1 MQTTEDRVLAAL
13 RNWRAFRLL
22 VIGDFMLDQAL
33 EGDAERLSPDAP
45 VPVLAVR
52 EPKAT
57 VDTPGGAGNVS
68 VFAAALGGSVACV
81 GLVGRDEEG
90 GVLRRCLE
98 QGGCATD
105 GLIADPSRPTTVK
118 RSLIGRAQH
127 RHPQKMFRI
136 DVESRAP
143 ISEVMR
149 AEISRAVD
157 REIERC
163 DVVCNEDY
171 NKGVCTAEL
180 CAKVIAR
187 CRQRGIPVLVDPAA
201 INDYG
206 RYRGATAITPNRS
219 EAEKAVGR
227 TVDPTDVV
235 AGSKALAAQLR
246 TALDLDAS
254 IVTLDR
260 FGAVLQERTGE
271 AQHLP
276 TVARPVYDV
285 AGAGDMV
292 LAILAGAAANRV
304 PWPEAVALA
313 NVAAGM
319 EVEIFGVRAFTLP
332 EIQAQVIRLSQ
343 SVRGK
348 LRTRTDL
355 LVEIAAHR
363 AAGRTIVLTN
373 GCFDVLHAGHV
384 AYLRE
389 AKSHGNI
396 LVVGINCDAQV
407 RALKGATRPIYN
419 ESDRAELIGELA
431 SVDYV
436 TIFEEPTA
444 EALLRDTVPDVYVKG
459 GDYDGKAINESAVV
473 KELGIKL
480 TILAHRPGLS
490 TTSVVD
496 RVRSELTSGG
506 NVAAASRA
514 S

>member
-1 MQTTEDRVLAAL
+1 MPTLEDRMLAAL
-13 RNWRAFRLL
+13 RNWKPFRLL

-52 EPKAT
+52 DSKST
-57 VDTPGGAGNVS
+57 IDTPGGAGNVS

-81 GLVGRDEEG
+81 GVIGCDDEG

-98 QGGCATD
+98 KGGCVTD
-105 GLIADPSRPTTVK
+105 GLIADSSRPTTVK

-127 RHPQKMFRI
+127 RHPQKMFRVDI
-136 DVESRAP
+136 ESRAP
-143 ISEVMR
+143 IGDAAR
-149 AEISRAVD
+149 ARISQAID

-163 DVVCNEDY
+163 DVVCIEDY
-171 NKGVCTAEL
+171 NKGVCSAEV
-180 CAKVIAR
+180 CAHVIAR

-201 INDYG
+201 INDYS
-206 RYRGATAITPNRS
+206 RYRGATAITPNRT

-227 TVDPTDVV
+227 TVDPANVV
-235 AGSKALAAQLR
+235 DGSKALAAQLQS
-246 TALDLDAS
+246 ALDLEAS

-260 FGAVLQERTGE
+260 YGAVLQERTGE
-271 AQHLP
+271 PRHLP

-292 LAILAGAAANRV
+292 LAMLAGAAANKV
-304 PWPEAVALA
+304 PWAEAVALA

-332 EIQAQVIRLSQ
+332 EVQAQVIRLSQ
-343 SVRGK
+343 AVRGK
-348 LRTRTDL
+348 LRTRADL

-363 AAGRTIVLTN
+363 AAGRTVVLTN

-389 AKSHGNI
+389 AKSHGHI

-407 RALKGATRPIYN
+407 RALKGATRPIYC
-419 ESDRAELIGELA
+419 ESDRAELLGELA

-444 EALLRDTVPDVYVKG
+444 EALLRATVPDVYVKG
-459 GDYDGKAINESAVV
+459 GDYDGKPINESGVV

-480 TILAHRPGLS
+480 CILAHRPGLS

-506 NVAAASRA
+506 NVAVAGRTS
-514 S
+514 